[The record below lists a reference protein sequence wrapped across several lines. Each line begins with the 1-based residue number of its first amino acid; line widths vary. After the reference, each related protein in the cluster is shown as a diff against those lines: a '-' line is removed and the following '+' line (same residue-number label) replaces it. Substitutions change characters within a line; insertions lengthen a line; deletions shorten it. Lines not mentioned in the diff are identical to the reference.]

1 VKILSCKN
9 SYYQILSSF
18 LNKLGQMLRRANFV
32 WIPAFAGMTDNKTRL
47 SFPRRRESRSQYPEL
62 LRCYSLFVLTAIFVI
77 IAGFMVSSVFAEGE
91 DLKENKKIYI
101 TADRLIADSEAKCAE
116 FIGNVRAVQ
125 EDTIITAD
133 RLKIFYKKVED
144 NNKSLTSDEGSIEKI
159 ISSGN
164 VKINFDDKVA
174 VAEHAVYTS
183 ETRVLVLTGP
193 NSKVTSGINFVSG
206 EKITLYR
213 AEDRMT
219 VESGNKKRVEAVFY
233 SKEKGIE

>member
-1 VKILSCKN
+1 MKILTCDGVPVRS
-9 SYYQILSSF
+9 LS
-18 LNKLGQMLRRANFV
+18 
-32 WIPAFAGMTDNKTRL
+32 
-47 SFPRRRESRSQYPEL
+47 
-62 LRCYSLFVLTAIFVI
+62 VLTATLIIIVI
-77 IAGFMVSSVFAEGE
+77 IAGFMVNSVFAEGE

-101 TADRLIADSEAKCAE
+101 TADKLIADSEARCAE

-125 EDTIITAD
+125 EDTIIIAD

-144 NNKSLTSDEGSIEKI
+144 NDKNLTSDEGSIEKI
-159 ISSGN
+159 VSSGN

-183 ETRVLVLTGP
+183 ETGVFVLTGP
-193 NSKVTSGINFVSG
+193 DSKVTSGTNFVSG

-219 VESGNKKRVEAVFY
+219 VESGNEKRVEAVFY
-233 SKEKGIE
+233 SKENK

>member
-1 VKILSCKN
+1 MKILTCD
-9 SYYQILSSF
+9 SF
-18 LNKLGQMLRRANFV
+18 AVR
-32 WIPAFAGMTDNKTRL
+32 
-47 SFPRRRESRSQYPEL
+47 
-62 LRCYSLFVLTAIFVI
+62 SLFVLTATLVI
-77 IAGFMVSSVFAEGE
+77 IIGFMVRFAFAEGE

-101 TADRLIADSEAKCAE
+101 TADKLIADSEVKCAE

-125 EDTIITAD
+125 EDTVITAD

-144 NNKSLTSDEGSIEKI
+144 NNKNLTSDEGSIEKI

-183 ETRVLVLTGP
+183 ETGVLVLTGP
-193 NSKVTSGINFVSG
+193 NSKVTSGTNFVSG
-206 EKITLYR
+206 EKITIYR

-219 VESGNKKRVEAVFY
+219 VESGNEKRVEAVFY

>member
-1 VKILSCKN
+1 MKILSCKN
-9 SYYQILSSF
+9 SYCQILSYF
-18 LNKLGQMLRRANFV
+18 LNKLGQMLWRANFV

-62 LRCYSLFVLTAIFVI
+62 LRCYSLFVLTTLVI
-77 IAGFMVSSVFAEGE
+77 IAGFMVSFVFAEGD

-101 TADRLIADSEAKCAE
+101 TADKLIADSEAKWAE

-125 EDTIITAD
+125 EDTVITAD
-133 RLKIFYKKVED
+133 RLKIFYKKVEA
-144 NNKSLTSDEGSIEKI
+144 NNKNLTSDEGSIEKI

-183 ETRVLVLTGP
+183 ETGVLVLTGP
-193 NSKVTSGINFVSG
+193 NSKVTSGTNFVSG
-206 EKITLYR
+206 EKITIYR

-219 VESGNKKRVEAVFY
+219 VESGNEKRVEAVFY

>member
-1 VKILSCKN
+1 MKILTCDGVPVRS
-9 SYYQILSSF
+9 LS
-18 LNKLGQMLRRANFV
+18 
-32 WIPAFAGMTDNKTRL
+32 
-47 SFPRRRESRSQYPEL
+47 
-62 LRCYSLFVLTAIFVI
+62 VLTATLIIIVI
-77 IAGFMVSSVFAEGE
+77 IAGFMVNFVFAEGE

-101 TADRLIADSEAKCAE
+101 TADKLIADSEARCAE

-125 EDTIITAD
+125 EDTVIIAD

-144 NNKSLTSDEGSIEKI
+144 NDKNLISDEGSIEKI
-159 ISSGN
+159 VSSGN

-183 ETRVLVLTGP
+183 ETGVFVLTGP
-193 NSKVTSGINFVSG
+193 DSKVTSGTNFVSG

-219 VESGNKKRVEAVFY
+219 VESGNEKRVEAVFY
-233 SKEKGIE
+233 SKENK

>member
-1 VKILSCKN
+1 MKILTCD
-9 SYYQILSSF
+9 SF
-18 LNKLGQMLRRANFV
+18 VKSPFS
-32 WIPAFAGMTDNKTRL
+32 T
-47 SFPRRRESRSQYPEL
+47 
-62 LRCYSLFVLTAIFVI
+62 LRCILRHCDVAISTSHSLGFARLETGAFYFTVPVRSLFVLTATLVI
-77 IAGFMVSSVFAEGE
+77 IAGFMVGFVFAEGE

-101 TADRLIADSEAKCAE
+101 TADKLIADSEAKCAE

-125 EDTIITAD
+125 EDTVITAD

-144 NNKSLTSDEGSIEKI
+144 NNKNLTSDEGSIEKI

-183 ETRVLVLTGP
+183 ETGVLVLTGP
-193 NSKVTSGINFVSG
+193 NSKVTSGTNFVSG

-233 SKEKGIE
+233 SKEKGIK